1 MSAMPGATKET
12 YSLSGC
18 SPEVCAEPGEAEKA
32 PEGRK
37 GDMGMGR
44 NWVSNDANEHKK
56 PMNPYESLWIP
67 GFSREWSA
75 NAGCSSIF
83 HGIFQPFAGWSSGDF
98 WRVPVLDMAH
108 LQFQGPKIFPTGEK
122 WATNGGLLWIGPY

>member
-56 PMNPYESLWIP
+56 PMNPYESLVFLGNDLQMLDVHRFSM
-67 GFSREWSA
+67 GFSS
-75 NAGCSSIF
+75 
-83 HGIFQPFAGWSSGDF
+83 HL
-98 WRVPVLDMAH
+98 LD
-108 LQFQGPKIFPTGEK
+108 
-122 WATNGGLLWIGPY
+122 GLLEISGGYRY